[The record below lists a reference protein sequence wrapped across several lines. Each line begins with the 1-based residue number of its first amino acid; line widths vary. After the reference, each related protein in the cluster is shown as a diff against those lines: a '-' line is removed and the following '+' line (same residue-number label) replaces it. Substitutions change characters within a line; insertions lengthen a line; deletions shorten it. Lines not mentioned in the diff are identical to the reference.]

1 MNQRR
6 ADYEVIVVGL
16 GAMGSCALWALAR
29 RGVRVLGIDQF
40 DPPHDQGSSHGETR
54 LIRSAM
60 IEGAPYV
67 PLIRRA
73 FTLWHELAEEAQRE
87 LLVRTG
93 VLFISSDGAGHVA
106 AQAARALS
114 SAGLPFETL
123 TGAELERRYPQHRDC
138 SQLVAALDP
147 SGGFVRAEETVA
159 AGIRLA
165 EQRGAAVMRRTSV
178 TSIVSRP
185 DGGVE
190 VETDDRG
197 IITAGRVVVSAGAWL
212 STLLRDRGIPV
223 AVERQVFAYF
233 ELDGSSSFAP
243 DAFPA
248 FMRVDAVGDQRTKD
262 AWLSHGLSGFPSLD
276 DARLKLVLLE
286 AGRPTALETLD
297 RRVPDAQL
305 EELKTREVDPR
316 LAGLSRVIPGSGHA
330 CLYTNSP
337 DRDFIIGPLPGEPDV
352 ILLSACS
359 GHGFKFSPAV
369 GELGADLATDT
380 RPHVPIEAFAP
391 TRLRAAFSGRA

>member
-1 MNQRR
+1 MNRR
-6 ADYEVIVVGL
+6 SPDYEVIVVGL

-29 RGVRVLGIDQF
+29 RGVRVLGVDQF

-73 FTLWHELAEEAQRE
+73 FTLWHELANEAQRA

-93 VLFISSDGAGHVA
+93 VLFISPDGTGHVA

-114 SAGLPFETL
+114 SIGLPFETL
-123 TGAELERRYPQHRDC
+123 TSAELERRYPQHRDC
-138 SQLVAALDP
+138 SQLVATFDP
-147 SGGFVRAEETVA
+147 SGGFVRAEETVS
-159 AGIRLA
+159 AGIGLA
-165 EQRGAAVMRRTSV
+165 EQHGARVMRRTIATSV
-178 TSIVSRP
+178 SSRS
-185 DGGVE
+185 DGGVA
-190 VETDDRG
+190 VETDKG
-197 IITAGRVVVSAGAWL
+197 IITAGRAVVSAGAWL
-212 STLLRDRGIPV
+212 STLLHDRGIPV

-243 DAFPA
+243 DEFPA
-248 FMRVDAVGDQRTKD
+248 FMRVDAIGEQRTKD

-276 DARLKLVLLE
+276 GARLKLVLLE
-286 AGRPTALETLD
+286 AGRPTTLATLD
-297 RRVPDAQL
+297 RHVPDAQL
-305 EELKTREVDPR
+305 EELKVLEVDPR
-316 LAGLSRVIPGSGHA
+316 LTGLGRPVPGSGHA

-337 DRDFIIGPLPGEPDV
+337 DRDFIIGPLPGEPDI
-352 ILLSACS
+352 ILVSACS

-369 GELGADLATDT
+369 GELAADLATNT
-380 RPHVPIEAFAP
+380 PPHVPIEPFAP
-391 TRLRAAFSGRA
+391 TRLRDAFTRRP